1 MYSPRAADLPVWG
14 ATAKVLYMTYCGKSE
29 SAAVPVGAA
38 SPEHVRQHVK
48 AVQKIKDAE
57 NGWGQ
62 AAIQG
67 SDDG

>member
-1 MYSPRAADLPVWG
+1 MSK
-14 ATAKVLYMTYCGKSE
+14 ATRGIVVALTKKEASALRR